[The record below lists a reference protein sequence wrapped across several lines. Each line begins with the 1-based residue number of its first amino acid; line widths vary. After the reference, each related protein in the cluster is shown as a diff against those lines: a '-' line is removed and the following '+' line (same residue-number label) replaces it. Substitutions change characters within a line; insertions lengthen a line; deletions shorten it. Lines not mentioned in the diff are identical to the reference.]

1 MAMSRSKDTAR
12 GRTCNFAARRR
23 FAHDADAIRRRV
35 QRMQWWRPRGVC
47 ERHQAPGTTSSC
59 SWVLAWTHRATA
71 DGRINLAWE
80 SSPGALLMLAL
91 AGSEASP
98 YSVVQ
103 DCSLSC
109 WRDAKPSSKTAPEK
123 PEHQED
129 PEDPAS
135 FKSADI
141 APRA

>member
-1 MAMSRSKDTAR
+1 MQMRYDDVCSGCSGGVREACVS
-12 GRTCNFAARRR
+12 G
-23 FAHDADAIRRRV
+23 IRR
-35 QRMQWWRPRGVC
+35 
-47 ERHQAPGTTSSC
+47 QAPPR
-59 SWVLAWTHRATA
+59 H
-71 DGRINLAWE
+71 GRINLAWE

-98 YSVVQ
+98 YSAVQ

>member
-1 MAMSRSKDTAR
+1 MQMRYDDVCSGCSGGVREACVS
-12 GRTCNFAARRR
+12 G
-23 FAHDADAIRRRV
+23 IRR
-35 QRMQWWRPRGVC
+35 
-47 ERHQAPGTTSSC
+47 QAPPRRVPGP
-59 SWVLAWTHRATA
+59 WPGPTA

-98 YSVVQ
+98 YSAVQ